1 MIDIVHVCRLDYIAA
16 ELVISSIDVDVVACA
31 RLAMRACV
39 RACVRAMRACDACVR
54 CVKYNRHTHECY
66 PYENEH

>member
-31 RLAMRACV
+31 RLAMRAC
-39 RACVRAMRACDACVR
+39 DACVR